1 MAITQSPYADYFIN
15 VNPLSTTSPTPILTG
30 QVKFERQ
37 KNQTIYITVN
47 YITYKLFDGN
57 LGLDESVTP
66 NVWKLHFS
74 AALYPGTYDVEAN
87 VIDVTNNIIVVSD
100 NVYGELVIQ
109 RPTVASIQYKQQSM
123 TIPQKV
129 ALVAGLLDAVSK
141 IPGGG
146 GNSGVGGNPSVHP
159 VEDDDGSTG
168 LPGRADKERDTDP
181 RVTSKDA
188 RQKANK
194 IPRPPIKHPFGVVGA
209 GGDGLG
215 ALGGLIGAALGAAK
229 GGVLGAL
236 GGALAGGALGGVLSS
251 LTSGAPSSL
260 ADLANAATGGSVLPS
275 MDEAT
280 GKLGEAASTAAT
292 EAAKSSDNLS
302 MLSGSIKA
310 GSFDPNIGL
319 ESSFQTAQQVNPNA
333 TVYNPNIGMDLAFQS

>member
-1 MAITQSPYADYFIN
+1 MAITQTPYADYFIR
-15 VNPLSTTSPTPILTG
+15 VNPLSTTNPTPILTG
-30 QVKFERQ
+30 QVNFERQ
-37 KNQTIYITVN
+37 KNQTIQITVN

-57 LGLDESVTP
+57 LGLDESVAP

-74 AALYPGTYDVEAN
+74 GALYPGTYDVEAS
-87 VIDVTNNIIVVSD
+87 VVDVTNNIIIVSD
-100 NVYGELVIQ
+100 NVYGELVIK
-109 RPTVASIQYKQQSM
+109 RPTTTSMQYKQKSM

-159 VEDDDGSTG
+159 TEDDDGSTTAA
-168 LPGRADKERDTDP
+168 GRADKERDTDP

-188 RQKANK
+188 RQKANS

-260 ADLANAATGGSVLPS
+260 ADLASAATGGSTFPS

-310 GSFDPNIGL
+310 GSFDPNIGMDGG
-319 ESSFQTAQQVNPNA
+319 FQTAQPVNPNA
-333 TVYNPNIGMDLAFQS
+333 IAYDPNLGMDGGFQS

>member
-1 MAITQSPYADYFIN
+1 MAITQSPYADYYIN
-15 VNPLSTTSPTPILTG
+15 VNPLSPTSPTPILTG

-74 AALYPGTYDVEAN
+74 SPLYPGTYDVEAN

-100 NVYGELVIQ
+100 NVYGELVIK
-109 RPTVASIQYKQQSM
+109 RPTVASVQYKQQNM

-159 VEDDDGSTG
+159 VEDDDGTTS

-181 RVTSKDA
+181 RVTSKKK
-188 RQKANK
+188 RQEANK
-194 IPRPPIKHPFGVVGA
+194 IPRPPIKHPFDVVGA

-215 ALGGLIGAALGAAK
+215 ALGGLLGAALGAAK
-229 GGVLGAL
+229 GGLLGAIT
-236 GGALAGGALGGVLSS
+236 GGIAGGALGGVLSS

-280 GKLGEAASTAAT
+280 GKLGEAASSAATAAAQEIPLPMPRPSEFKTVT
-292 EAAKSSDNLS
+292 EAGAVAPS
-302 MLSGSIKA
+302 A
-310 GSFDPNIGL
+310 IG
-319 ESSFQTAQQVNPNA
+319 
-333 TVYNPNIGMDLAFQS
+333 